1 MDSDSV
7 STWIGNP
14 RPNPKL
20 NGDQESMNSLFHLGE
35 RLRKAFMRNGWI
47 FFLAVLLI
55 FAGCYSN
62 KNKTEE
68 RARERI
74 TQFIFLMAKDQIE
87 EAEKLLASDLI
98 DSGNKELFL
107 SSFDNPQLK
116 DTTDIVIEIQH
127 IYIPEDD
134 PKNRAMVSMIIRS
147 EKNNFTKV
155 VSMPIT
161 YEKGD
166 WYIGA

>member
-1 MDSDSV
+1 MKKI
-7 STWIGNP
+7 WI
-14 RPNPKL
+14 
-20 NGDQESMNSLFHLGE
+20 
-35 RLRKAFMRNGWI
+35 AFLV
-47 FFLAVLLI
+47 FLLVC
-55 FAGCYSN
+55 GCYSN

-74 TQFIFLMAKDQIE
+74 NQFVLLMAKDQIE
-87 EAEKLLASDLI
+87 EAEKLLCSALI

-107 SSFDNPQLK
+107 SNFDNWQLK
-116 DTTDIVIEIQH
+116 DTTDIKIEISE

-134 PKNRAMVSMIIRS
+134 PKNRALVSMTIRND
-147 EKNNFTKV
+147 KNNFTKV
-155 VSMPIT
+155 VSMPIS